1 MWSNTRIM
9 HHTWTATDILSTL
22 FLDAGLL
29 RAGLSKA

>member
-1 MWSNTRIM
+1 MWSNIYMM
-9 HHTWTATDILSTL
+9 HHTWTATDTLSIF